1 MKQSVDLMNSMK
13 LMNSRHSNTTTTT
26 SLARRALLLLTL
38 FVMSVGSAWG
48 QTFNGTLIPGAKT
61 YSKYIKN
68 NVYTTTIDMTEDLSQ
83 IVSDLNELKGSS
95 DYTIDNIYQHIYIRW
110 CIKDASN
117 NIVTSI
123 IENGYS
129 IGANDWHVTSEYL
142 YNNAPWK
149 PTNGNIFWFYTY
161 NYLYQDADFKAKILK
176 PQFTINSGKTFADY
190 DGYTLECYITDE
202 TDGLTYAEHPEWGQT
217 GSITSEPANL
227 KIKYTYVFNATGK
240 KPDTFINGKSSS
252 CIERSNTI
260 TLKPENGYN
269 SAENSITISSLPANW
284 PAVNAKYVRWFV
296 IDGTDD
302 AVNESKDWL
311 TQPTDFVSDSEGSH
325 GWYWFSD
332 TPMSTSSLSIPK
344 LTIGAGKNLEDYR
357 LIAVFSDEEGTLSGT
372 DLTKEPEYDYWYT
385 FSFEHPFKAE
395 TISNTI
401 EKTLT
406 VGPTD
411 WLQNLKV
418 TFDYTTSEIKLLDQ
432 NSVELSKASIAET
445 LWETSGYSGGTLSAP
460 FYVRWFLQDAVT
472 GNEKYIA
479 GALDGTSA
487 YEIPEKDR
495 YGLYWSSSR
504 KSESNLSNIM
514 QMTVKGTKAD
524 LSSCNLVCTIATD
537 LDGII
542 PTDNS
547 VALSHEPN
555 TMVQKY
561 VFKFVDSDWAG
572 TESPTWTHTKEVLV
586 NNTQAAAG
594 KVTIPLA
601 DSYTKILLEYGV
613 DGKTLGEN
621 LHMRWYVTYKGQP
634 IYSQSQ
640 LTPKAGQGY
649 DNIGK
654 LGVYWNANT
663 SGVANPLESN
673 PSESSSKV
681 SDLFNVSFSK
691 PTEGEWHDYK
701 VIVVMSNDLSTQ
713 LPTGTPT
720 ELTHEP
726 TTLNMKYIFSLFE
739 ESAFRFVHAKGD
751 SNRSYVTSGSG
762 TNKDSRIKTTD
773 PAAAKQYSWNVE
785 TSEVEDADRDIRQG
799 VHTVELEMYVKA
811 GEDPRPLLLPLEDY
825 NSSGNVLEPNAYFR
839 WYDWTTDLGC
849 SKLTP
854 AKTKAEGSWLEQK
867 SDESGDRGYFM
878 LNRNNI
884 EKKPYHNRVGVTFN
898 TTGFTSGTE
907 VIACDV
913 SKYFDGIYA
922 GSESEDR
929 NDFGYGSTKPVM
941 LHEPT
946 LSLRYIFT
954 IRPASVIMDKIT
966 GSVSETRGSSYFDD
980 VVTKLNAGT
989 TTYADVKN
997 TMFNL
1002 CEDNGRVI
1010 VSMKDGASKF
1020 SVRTQL
1026 PTFGDYYITGTKKCS
1041 EVQWYAYYED
1051 AEGLWRNPTA
1061 LSSTLKSSDGRITT
1075 FSLSSLSGDYTLLS
1089 SPSKTK
1095 TGFTP
1100 SFGSTVHFIGCLGDG
1115 TDEEEVVHYEM
1126 QFIEAPAVLAENLG
1140 TQVGTLKTDV
1150 ETKKAT
1156 YDTAKATYDAADA
1169 DYKAKKAIYD
1179 SMSPTDPGYA
1189 AAYTAQSDALSVYT
1203 GAESAYNVAAT
1214 NYNTAL
1220 TAYNNKV
1227 KRTKGYLED
1236 NYDSQGVVDFNKYFN
1251 GAEPTSQSENI
1262 RFEPLEW
1269 NEAQYGFCYP
1279 NIDRF
1284 RIATGYSGLTPIHG
1298 DYMLL
1303 KSINKSDVST
1313 NSSSPYDLHF
1323 YSYGSNTELDDY
1335 TKTMGGD
1342 WGGFIYVDA
1351 SDESRT
1357 IATLDFDADLCHGSQ
1372 IYFTAAIADVT
1383 QQTKPQ
1389 IMAKVYGVK
1398 STGDVL
1404 VMSFMSGVLNTVH
1417 EDTYQEGKWYQ
1428 VYGEGTI
1435 PESVDLTGVTSYK
1448 VEIVNFAQN
1457 TFGADY
1463 CVDEIRFYTSTG
1475 QMTVE
1480 QAGGLC
1486 YGDQLQLTAY
1496 VPAEQLSKRLT
1507 LSTTAPQTIYYRIFK
1522 KTSEENVKPVT
1533 YEVCDNESTL
1543 YNNGSNLYGQVD
1555 VYQYV
1560 LEADGTIDTEKVVDG
1575 NKVNKGYFINEKDG
1589 QVYFKITDTKTFQIT
1604 PGYDYFFALT
1614 ESLSS
1619 PNTGTSLSNWADPND
1634 ACDVFSN
1641 FFVPKKLALD
1651 FMDGT
1656 NVASTVLGGGC
1667 SGGGASSISD
1677 FPIVLKYPTDTETKT
1692 YSNVHFDFYVGD
1704 TYDADIIEAM
1714 RNFRQDYPSST
1725 SFDDIDAAKPYKAT
1739 LDAAKANIILAN
1751 STTLPGATLTGRLTA
1766 GVNYFLAMPVE
1777 TATDPDAL
1785 PICSPIVFTFTLN
1798 ASVGKPELGL
1808 GFDDVTYPSDY
1819 TRVIRVGLTQL
1830 NNAKASGSYTLHI
1843 PVHSF
1848 KDKNAATTNSIVF
1861 DNANLTL
1868 RAIYGATG
1876 SNTTD
1881 PTKTTANA
1889 VIATLQDDTSAG
1901 RPMVNNTHKYL
1912 AVKFANDFTFY
1923 EGYQYE
1929 LHTVYYDSEDDDSGA
1944 PATGACTDDL
1954 YLIIK
1959 VVPEYVTWNDEGTTV
1974 TPNTNVGTNWSN
1986 DANWSRSSKA
1996 ELYST
2001 TYQDNT
2007 DINASLTPTPATY
2020 MPMKFTYVT
2029 IPTGNVAPKLI
2040 NLAKGT
2046 DGIYNNIGTGATSNI
2061 QYDMMVK
2068 VENECAHGVSGDI
2081 YDCEKFYS
2089 NICKEIYFKPSA
2101 ELINQQYLTY
2111 EKAWVEKEMTSNTWY
2126 LMSTPLRDTYAGDMF
2141 VPLSATATKNGRQ
2154 ETEAFQAI
2162 TFPDQAD
2169 ATYSRTK
2176 YPFYQHSWGSTFGS
2190 TVRVASNDNYRT
2202 DYSAKL
2208 QSSAVTETAFA
2219 NWGHSF
2225 NDVQEPYTTRTAFA
2239 IRAHKKT
2246 QGTAALIRL
2255 PKTNTTY
2262 NYFDWKDTNPTVDP
2276 KTSGVKTITKDGYG
2290 KLLVDKDQNATQFE
2304 VAVAT
2309 LQSVGGYVLVGNP
2322 YMASIDMTSFLAANS
2337 LTGYWTYEGSAVTA
2351 MTDGK
2356 IRPLQGFFVKK
2367 ESGNITFTPA
2377 MMVDGNH
2384 ATDTPAPAREF
2395 TLTASSNRGQSTAS
2409 VSMGEEEKSVETLF
2423 DSNLADVPMVYTVAD
2438 GQAVSINQVKEL
2450 SKPIAFGVTC
2460 TASNEMVDVTFSDIE
2475 KLTSGEV
2482 YVVDAVDGTSQQIYE
2497 GDSFAVQPN
2506 DYGRY
2511 FLTFTGGSATG
2522 IEETASAQQGI
2533 VVSVRGREV
2542 TVTSG
2547 EDIAQIQAVSLNGS
2561 TIYQNNNCGN
2571 SVTFMLH
2578 AGVYVIQAKNIVGA
2592 QQNVKIFVK

>member
-1 MKQSVDLMNSMK
+1 MKKLFSGWCISSTTMSINIKRHIMMKQSVDLMNSMK
-13 LMNSRHSNTTTTT
+13 LMNSRHSNTTTTTT

-48 QTFNGTLIPGAKT
+48 QTITSWNTTGDATQTITKYAKNTGLQSYTLPVPISEISTAVPGLT
-61 YSKYIKN
+61 S
-68 NVYTTTIDMTEDLSQ
+68 
-83 IVSDLNELKGSS
+83 
-95 DYTIDNIYQHIYIRW
+95 DNIYVRW
-110 CIKDASN
+110 SAKKAGSKVDLNGSSWDDLKINAVSSGYAWNYD
-117 NIVTSI
+117 TQ
-123 IENGYS
+123 NGYYIYGVKTCS
-129 IGANDWHVTSEYL
+129 LTSVEEILGVTVSYSPYSSYTLDDFIFEY
-142 YNNAPWK
+142 YIS
-149 PTNGNIFWFYTY
+149 TNRAG
-161 NYLYQDADFKAKILK
+161 
-176 PQFTINSGKTFADY
+176 INSSTNEPSTFD
-190 DGYTLECYITDE
+190 
-202 TDGLTYAEHPEWGQT
+202 
-217 GSITSEPANL
+217 L
-227 KIKYTYVFNATGK
+227 KVEVIFNATGK

-432 NSVELSKASIAET
+432 YSVELSKASIAET

-479 GALDGTSA
+479 GALVDGTSA

-504 KSESNLSNIM
+504 KSESNLSYIM
-514 QMTVKGTKAD
+514 QMTVNGTKAD

-601 DSYTKILLEYGV
+601 DSYTKILSEYGV

-673 PSESSSKV
+673 PSESSSVV

-751 SNRSYVTSGSG
+751 SNRDYVTYGTGS
-762 TNKDSRIKTTD
+762 NQDKRIKTDGT
-773 PAAAKQYSWNVE
+773 AAAKQFSWDVA
-785 TSEVEDADRDIRQG
+785 TSQVEDAAKDIRQG
-799 VHTVELEMYVKA
+799 VHTVELSIYINPSEGVRA
-811 GEDPRPLLLPLEDY
+811 LPVPMQDY
-825 NSSGNVLEPNAYFR
+825 MGSGNNLEPAAYFR
-839 WYDWTTDLGC
+839 WYDWTTDLNNSQLIQIG
-849 SKLTP
+849 TR
-854 AKTKAEGSWLEQK
+854 LEK
-867 SDESGDRGYFM
+867 KIDEQGDRGWFM
-878 LNRNNI
+878 LNNSVSNLS
-884 EKKPYHNRVGVTFN
+884 PTHSQMGVTYDPS
-898 TTGFTSGTE
+898 GLTSTDA
-907 VIACDV
+907 VDYIACDV
-913 SKYFDGIYA
+913 SKYYDGIYE
-922 GSESEDR
+922 GSVFRSSPWESGTHE
-929 NDFGYGSTKPVM
+929 PIM

-980 VVTKLNAGT
+980 VVTKLNAGI

-1010 VSMKDGASKF
+1010 VSMKDAGSKF
-1020 SVRTQL
+1020 SVRTHL
-1026 PTFGDYYITGTKKCS
+1026 PTFGDYYISGTKQCS
-1041 EVQWYAYYED
+1041 EVKWYAYYED
-1051 AEGLWRNPTA
+1051 AEGLWRKSTA
-1061 LSSTLKSSDGRITT
+1061 LTALENSTDGRITT
-1075 FSLSSLSGDYTLLS
+1075 FSLNSLKGDYTLLS
-1089 SPSKTK
+1089 STSKTK

-1100 SFGSTVHFIGCLGDG
+1100 ALGSTVHIIGCVGDG
-1115 TDEEEVVHYEM
+1115 SDEEETVHYEM

-1150 ETKKAT
+1150 ETKKAA
-1156 YDTAKATYDAADA
+1156 YDTAKATYDAAEA

-1179 SMSPTDPGYA
+1179 SMSSSDVGYYDA
-1189 AAYTAQSDALSVYT
+1189 WSAQNDAFGVYNTAKT
-1203 GAESAYNVAAT
+1203 AYNAAAT

-1251 GAEPTSQSENI
+1251 GAEPTNQNENMK
-1262 RFEPLEW
+1262 FEPLEW
-1269 NEAQYGFCYP
+1269 DEAQYGFCYP

-1284 RIATGYSGLTPIHG
+1284 RITTSYSGLTPIHG

-1303 KSINKSDVST
+1303 KSINKSGVST
-1313 NSSSPYDLHF
+1313 NSSTPYNLFFYPYD
-1323 YSYGSNTELDDY
+1323 GNTELDDY

-1357 IATLDFDADLCHGSQ
+1357 IATMDFDASLCHGSQ
-1372 IYFTAAIADVT
+1372 IYFTAAVADVT
-1383 QQTKPQ
+1383 QGTNPQ
-1389 IMAKVYGVK
+1389 IMAKVYGK
-1398 STGDVL
+1398 KTSGDDVL
-1404 VMSFMSGVLNTVH
+1404 VMSFLTGQLETTIESSYG
-1417 EDTYQEGKWYQ
+1417 YGKWMQ

-1448 VEIVNFAQN
+1448 VEIVNFAKN
-1457 TFGADY
+1457 TNGADY

-1486 YGDQLQLTAY
+1486 YGDQLQLTTY

-1619 PNTGTSLSNWADPND
+1619 PNTGTSLGNWANPND

-1704 TYDADIIEAM
+1704 TYNADIIEAM

-2020 MPMKFTYVT
+2020 VPMKFTYVT

-2068 VENECAHGVSGDI
+2068 VENECGHSISGDI

-2126 LMSTPLRDTYAGDMF
+2126 LMSTPLKQTYAGDMY
-2141 VPLSATATKNGRQ
+2141 VPKVDGLQ
-2154 ETEAFQAI
+2154 DTEAFQPI
-2162 TFPDQAD
+2162 TFGDGTGD
-2169 ATYSRTK
+2169 YSRTK
-2176 YPFYQHSWGSTFGS
+2176 YPIYQRSWGAAH
-2190 TVRVASNDNYRT
+2190 ASNVYTQTADVYRST
-2202 DYSAKL
+2202 YSSNL
-2208 QSSAVTETAFA
+2208 GYTTWSGNVVE
-2219 NWGHSF
+2219 WGHTF
-2225 NDVQEPYTTRTAFA
+2225 NDVNVNYSAMTGFS
-2239 IRAHKKT
+2239 IRAHKQNK
-2246 QGTAALIRL
+2246 GTALLRL
-2255 PKTNTTY
+2255 PKDDATY
-2262 NYFDWKDTNPTVDP
+2262 SYYDYNGSVQGSAVSTFS
-2276 KTSGVKTITKDGYG
+2276 KTAAEIGKFVTAAGDANITLTITDA
-2290 KLLVDKDQNATQFE
+2290 QE
-2304 VAVAT
+2304 M
-2309 LQSVGGYVLVGNP
+2309 GGYVLVGNP
-2322 YMASIDMTSFLAANS
+2322 YMASLDMQKFFNENTG
-2337 LTGYWTYEGSAVTA
+2337 LTGAYYTYDASTA
-2351 MTDGK
+2351 ITHTTSGV
-2356 IRPLQGFFVKK
+2356 IRPLQAFIVGKGSATQIK
-2367 ESGNITFTPA
+2367 FTA
-2377 MMVDGNH
+2377 DMMMDGNH
-2384 ATDTPAPAREF
+2384 GTPTPAPSREF
-2395 TLTASSNRGQSTAS
+2395 TLTASSNRGQSAAS
-2409 VSMGEEEKSVETLF
+2409 VSVGEEEKSVETLF
-2423 DSNLADVPMVYTVAD
+2423 DSNLTDVPMVYTVAD

-2547 EDIAQIQAVSLNGS
+2547 EDISQIQAVSLNGS
-2561 TIYQNNNCGN
+2561 TIYQNNSCGN

-2578 AGVYVIQAKNIVGA
+2578 TGVYVIQAKNTAGA

>member
-1 MKQSVDLMNSMK
+1 
-13 LMNSRHSNTTTTT
+13 
-26 SLARRALLLLTL
+26 
-38 FVMSVGSAWG
+38 
-48 QTFNGTLIPGAKT
+48 
-61 YSKYIKN
+61 
-68 NVYTTTIDMTEDLSQ
+68 
-83 IVSDLNELKGSS
+83 
-95 DYTIDNIYQHIYIRW
+95 
-110 CIKDASN
+110 
-117 NIVTSI
+117 
-123 IENGYS
+123 
-129 IGANDWHVTSEYL
+129 
-142 YNNAPWK
+142 
-149 PTNGNIFWFYTY
+149 
-161 NYLYQDADFKAKILK
+161 
-176 PQFTINSGKTFADY
+176 
-190 DGYTLECYITDE
+190 
-202 TDGLTYAEHPEWGQT
+202 
-217 GSITSEPANL
+217 
-227 KIKYTYVFNATGK
+227 
-240 KPDTFINGKSSS
+240 
-252 CIERSNTI
+252 
-260 TLKPENGYN
+260 
-269 SAENSITISSLPANW
+269 
-284 PAVNAKYVRWFV
+284 
-296 IDGTDD
+296 
-302 AVNESKDWL
+302 
-311 TQPTDFVSDSEGSH
+311 
-325 GWYWFSD
+325 
-332 TPMSTSSLSIPK
+332 
-344 LTIGAGKNLEDYR
+344 
-357 LIAVFSDEEGTLSGT
+357 
-372 DLTKEPEYDYWYT
+372 
-385 FSFEHPFKAE
+385 
-395 TISNTI
+395 
-401 EKTLT
+401 
-406 VGPTD
+406 
-411 WLQNLKV
+411 
-418 TFDYTTSEIKLLDQ
+418 
-432 NSVELSKASIAET
+432 
-445 LWETSGYSGGTLSAP
+445 
-460 FYVRWFLQDAVT
+460 
-472 GNEKYIA
+472 
-479 GALDGTSA
+479 
-487 YEIPEKDR
+487 
-495 YGLYWSSSR
+495 
-504 KSESNLSNIM
+504 
-514 QMTVKGTKAD
+514 MTVNGTKAD

-555 TMVQKY
+555 TMAQKY

-601 DSYTKILLEYGV
+601 DSYTKILSEYGV

-654 LGVYWNANT
+654 LGVYWNAHT
-663 SGVANPLESN
+663 SGVTNPLESN

-681 SDLFNVSFSK
+681 SDLFNVEFTK
-691 PTEGEWHDYK
+691 PTEGNWYDYK
-701 VIVVMSNDLSTQ
+701 VVVVMSNDLSTQ
-713 LPTGTPT
+713 TPTGVAT

-739 ESAFRFVHAKGD
+739 EGDFRFVHAKGD
-751 SNRSYVTSGSG
+751 SNRPYVTSGSG

-799 VHTVELEMYVKA
+799 VHTVELNVYI
-811 GEDPRPLLLPLEDY
+811 DPSEGARALPVPMQDY
-825 NSSGNVLEPNAYFR
+825 MGDGNILEPAAYFR
-839 WYDWTTDLGC
+839 WYDWTTDLNNTH
-849 SKLTP
+849 L
-854 AKTKAEGSWLEQK
+854 AKVGTLLESK
-867 SDESGDRGYFM
+867 SDEQGDRGWFM
-878 LNRNNI
+878 MNRSV
-884 EKKPYHNRVGVTFN
+884 KDLAPVHSKMGVTYDPS
-898 TTGFTSGTE
+898 GLTSTDA
-907 VIACDV
+907 VDYIACDV
-913 SKYFDGIYA
+913 SKYYDGIYE
-922 GSESEDR
+922 GSEDDPRSAIV
-929 NDFGYGSTKPVM
+929 YGLMKKPVM

-954 IRPASVIMDKIT
+954 IRPASYIMDKIT
-966 GSVSETRGSSYFDD
+966 GKVGEERGSAYFDD
-980 VVTKLNAGT
+980 VVSKLSAGT
-989 TTYADVKN
+989 KTYNDVKK
-997 TMFNL
+997 TMYNL
-1002 CEDNGRVI
+1002 CENNGRVI
-1010 VSMKDGASKF
+1010 VSMKDAGSKF
-1020 SVRTQL
+1020 SVRTHL
-1026 PTFGDYYITGTKKCS
+1026 PTFGDYYISGTKQCS
-1041 EVQWYAYYED
+1041 EVKWYAYYED
-1051 AEGLWRNPTA
+1051 AEGLWRKSTA
-1061 LSSTLKSSDGRITT
+1061 LTALENSTDGRITT
-1075 FSLSSLSGDYTLLS
+1075 FSLNSLKGDYTLLS
-1089 SPSKTK
+1089 STSKTK

-1100 SFGSTVHFIGCLGDG
+1100 ALGSTVHIIGCVGDG
-1115 TDEEEVVHYEM
+1115 SDEEETVHYEM

-1203 GAESAYNVAAT
+1203 EAESAYNVAAT

-1236 NYDSQGVVDFNKYFN
+1236 NYDSQGVVNFDEYFD
-1251 GAEPTSQSENI
+1251 GTEPTNQNENMK
-1262 RFEPLEW
+1262 FEPLEW
-1269 NEAQYGFCYP
+1269 KEAQYGFCYP

-1284 RIATGYSGLTPIHG
+1284 RIPTNYSGLTPIHG

-1303 KSINKSDVST
+1303 KSINKTGVSNNGST
-1313 NSSSPYDLHF
+1313 PYDLFF
-1323 YSYGSNTELDDY
+1323 YPYVGNTELDDY

-1357 IATLDFDADLCHGSQ
+1357 IATMDFDASLCHGSQ
-1372 IYFTAAIADVT
+1372 IYFTAAVADVT
-1383 QQTKPQ
+1383 QGTNPQ
-1389 IMAKVYGVK
+1389 IMAKVYGK
-1398 STGDVL
+1398 KTSGDDVL
-1404 VMSFMSGVLNTVH
+1404 VMSFLTGQLETTIESSYG
-1417 EDTYQEGKWYQ
+1417 YGKWMQ

-1435 PESVDLTGVTSYK
+1435 PESADLTGVTSYK
-1448 VEIVNFAQN
+1448 VEIVNFAKN
-1457 TFGADY
+1457 TNGADY

-1486 YGDQLQLTAY
+1486 YGDQLQLTTY

-1614 ESLSS
+1614 KSLSS
-1619 PNTGTSLSNWADPND
+1619 PTTDSGLGNWANPND

-1667 SGGGASSISD
+1667 SGGGVSSISD

-1751 STTLPGATLTGRLTA
+1751 STTLPGATLTGRLMA

-1808 GFDDVTYPSDY
+1808 GFSDVTYPSDY

-1901 RPMVNNTHKYL
+1901 RPMVNLTHKYL

-1959 VVPEYVTWNDEGTTV
+1959 VVPEYVTWNDGTV
-1974 TPNTNVGTNWSN
+1974 TTADNTNDNWSN

-2020 MPMKFTYVT
+2020 VPMKFTYVT

-2040 NLAKGT
+2040 NLTKATNGL
-2046 DGIYNNIGTGATSNI
+2046 YNNIGSTATTNI

-2068 VENECAHGVSGDI
+2068 VENECGHSISGDI

-2111 EKAWVEKEMTSNTWY
+2111 EKAWVEKELTSNTWY

-2176 YPFYQHSWGSTFGS
+2176 YPFYQHSWGNTFGS

-2208 QSSAVTETAFA
+2208 QSLAVTETAFA

-2262 NYFDWKDTNPTVDP
+2262 NYFDRKDTNPTVDP
-2276 KTSGVKTITKDGYG
+2276 KTSGVKTVTKDGYG

-2304 VAVAT
+2304 VDVAT
-2309 LQSVGGYVLVGNP
+2309 LQSVDGYVLVGNP
-2322 YMASIDMTSFLAANS
+2322 YMASIDMTSFLTANS
-2337 LTGYWTYEGSAVTA
+2337 LTGYWTYEGSTVTA

-2367 ESGNITFTPA
+2367 ESGNITFTPV

-2395 TLTASSNRGQSTAS
+2395 TMIAENECGQSAAS
-2409 VSMGEEEKSVETLF
+2409 ISLGEEEKSVETLF
-2423 DSNLADVPMVYTVAD
+2423 DSNLEDVPMVYTVAN
-2438 GQAVSINQVKEL
+2438 GYAVSINQVKEL
-2450 SKPIAFGVTC
+2450 NKPIPFGVNC
-2460 TASNEMVDVTFSDIE
+2460 SSQDKVEVTFSDIE
-2475 KLTSGEV
+2475 QLTNDDV
-2482 YVVDAVDGTSQQIYE
+2482 FVVDAVDGKTQQIFE
-2497 GDSFAVQPN
+2497 GDSFTVQPN

-2511 FLTFTGGSATG
+2511 FLVFANGTTG
-2522 IEETASAQQGI
+2522 IETTLPKEDGTEGEKVIFDLQGRR
-2533 VVSVRGREV
+2533 V
-2542 TVTSG
+2542 
-2547 EDIAQIQAVSLNGS
+2547 
-2561 TIYQNNNCGN
+2561 IYPGK
-2571 SVTFMLH
+2571 
-2578 AGVYVIQAKNIVGA
+2578 GVYIVNGKK
-2592 QQNVKIFVK
+2592 VLMK